1 MSAIY
6 SSLNLMNEFNILR
19 IICGLFF
26 IPHIYAKF
34 FVPAALGF
42 FVAARFK
49 PPAAWMYVSCIIE
62 IALAIGLIFGIFT
75 TYVAVIAAVHLTVAA
90 AAVCKVTGGKWLWN
104 IGGYEYCVFWAI
116 CCVVV
121 AMHG

>member
-1 MSAIY
+1 MSSIY
-6 SSLNLMNEFNILR
+6 QNLNLLNEFNILR

-34 FVPAALGF
+34 YVPAALGF
-42 FVAARFK
+42 FVAAGFK
-49 PPAAWMYVSCIIE
+49 PPKPWMYLSCAIE
-62 IALAIGLIFGIFT
+62 IVLTLGLIFGIYT
-75 TYVAVIAAVHLTVAA
+75 VYVAAVAAIHLAVAAV
-90 AAVCKVTGGKWLWN
+90 AVWKVTKGKWLWN
-104 IGGYEYCVFWAI
+104 IGGCEYCWFWSI

>member
-1 MSAIY
+1 MSIY
-6 SSLNLMNEFNILR
+6 QNLNLLNEFNILR

-34 FVPAALGF
+34 YVPAALGF
-42 FVAARFK
+42 FVAAGFK
-49 PPAAWMYVSCIIE
+49 PPTTWMYVSCIIE
-62 IALAIGLIFGIFT
+62 IALATGLIFGIFT
-75 TYVAVIAAVHLTVAA
+75 TYVAAIAALHLAVAA
-90 AAVCKVTGGKWLWN
+90 VAVWQVTKGKWLWN
-104 IGGYEYCVFWAI
+104 IGGCEYCVFWAI

>member
-1 MSAIY
+1 MQNFD
-6 SSLNLMNEFNILR
+6 LTNEFNILR
-19 IICGLFF
+19 LICGLFF

-42 FVAARFK
+42 FVAAKFK
-49 PPAAWMYVSCIIE
+49 PPAFWMYVSCVIE
-62 IALAIGLIFGIFT
+62 TVLAIGLIFGIYT
-75 TYVAVIAAVHLTVAA
+75 TYVAAIACIHLLVAA
-90 AAVCKVTGGKWLWN
+90 GAVWKVTGKWLWN

-116 CCVVV
+116 CCLVV

>member
-1 MSAIY
+1 MSSIY
-6 SSLNLMNEFNILR
+6 QNLNLLNEFNILR

-42 FVAARFK
+42 FVASGFK
-49 PPAAWMYVSCIIE
+49 SPATWMYVSCIIE
-62 IALAIGLIFGIFT
+62 IVLALGLILGIYT
-75 TYVAVIAAVHLTVAA
+75 TYVAAVAAIHLAVAA
-90 AAVCKVTGGKWLWN
+90 AAVWKVTKGKWLWN
-104 IGGYEYCVFWAI
+104 IGGCEYCVFWAI